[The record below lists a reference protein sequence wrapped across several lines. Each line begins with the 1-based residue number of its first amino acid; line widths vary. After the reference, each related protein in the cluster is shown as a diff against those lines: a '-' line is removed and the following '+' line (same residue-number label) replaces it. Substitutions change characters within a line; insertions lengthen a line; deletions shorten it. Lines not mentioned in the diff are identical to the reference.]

1 MPIHPAWDEVGRSK
15 AGLGAL
21 SAQHSHVFFYI
32 NQKILVVI
40 MTFAKGFSHLH
51 YDEDDT
57 AEVDGGLQGGDSLRW
72 ERSLMNLG

>member
-21 SAQHSHVFFYI
+21 SNFFLYT
-32 NQKILVVI
+32 NQKLLVVI

>member
-1 MPIHPAWDEVGRSK
+1 
-15 AGLGAL
+15 
-21 SAQHSHVFFYI
+21 
-32 NQKILVVI
+32 

-72 ERSLMNLG
+72 ERSPMILGLAVNAGHFPDSKPKLQARSRTFQT

>member
-21 SAQHSHVFFYI
+21 SAQHSHVFFLYKPE
-32 NQKILVVI
+32 NLGGDNDVCKR
-40 MTFAKGFSHLH
+40 FPYLH

-72 ERSLMNLG
+72 ERSPMNLG

>member
-1 MPIHPAWDEVGRSK
+1 
-15 AGLGAL
+15 
-21 SAQHSHVFFYI
+21 
-32 NQKILVVI
+32 

-72 ERSLMNLG
+72 ERSPMILG